1 MEIMILLVVVSI
13 FMLTNIVAF
22 AKVKSL
28 ENENM
33 KLVQMQDGMVT
44 HIDIL
49 YSRVKFWQKRS
60 AKHASTIKNL
70 EADVK
75 VLEAKV
81 KSLEDVLVFANDHFV
96 KHSEVRNAREARLR
110 QTLRKTQE
118 ELSLL
123 KDSLPDWAGGED
135 VAPSD
140 DHRAE

>member
-13 FMLTNIVAF
+13 FTLTNIIAWC
-22 AKVKSL
+22 KVRSL
-28 ENENM
+28 EHQNM
-33 KLVQMQDGMVT
+33 TLVQMQDGMVT

-49 YSRVKFWQKRS
+49 YGRVKFWQKRS
-60 AKHASTIKNL
+60 AKHATTIKSL
-70 EADVK
+70 ESDVK
-75 VLEAKV
+75 SLEAKV
-81 KSLEDVLVFANDHFV
+81 ANYEEVVTFANNHFV
-96 KHSEVRNAREARLR
+96 KHNEVRDAREDRLR

-123 KDSLPDWAGGED
+123 KDSLPDWAGGD

>member
-13 FMLTNIVAF
+13 FTLTNIIAF
-22 AKVKSL
+22 GKVKHL
-28 ENENM
+28 EKENM
-33 KLVQMQDGMVT
+33 TLIQMQDGMVT

-49 YSRVKFWQKRS
+49 YGRVKFWQKRS
-60 AKHASTIKNL
+60 AKHASTIKAL

-75 VLEAKV
+75 SLEAKV
-81 KSLEDVLVFANDHFV
+81 ANYEEVVTFANDHFV

-123 KDSLPDWAGGED
+123 RDSLPDWAGGSL
-135 VAPSD
+135 APSD